1 MADDFKLDE
10 TGINLS
16 ETDTRDEEKDVYFT
30 NQDYSG
36 IKTGK
41 KPSKAASGKKS
52 KKGKGKKGGVASTY
66 WFFIIVIVVSMIISV
81 YAIFCIND
89 IFGMTKSKSS
99 VTVNYA
105 QDIESPSDAID
116 LLADYDLITCKNFC
130 KFYIKLASVVVGD
143 YDVTGP
149 FKAGVYYLN
158 GQMGLEGMLINMMG
172 EADTTETV
180 RIMFPE
186 GSTVPEI
193 VDLLVENEVCD
204 RASLLSVI
212 ESTDFTYSLVS
223 DLQSKETVPY
233 RLEGYLFPDTYD
245 FYIGQSASSVIET
258 FLNHGEEVITE
269 ELRTKA
275 QQMGYSMHDVITIA
289 SIVQAEAGS
298 EDQMKTIASVIENR
312 LADTTNYPSL
322 GCQSTTDYINNKVAP
337 ALSSTSAHTADYY
350 LQYYNT
356 NSDSTV
362 VGLPEG
368 PICNP
373 GLAAIEAVLN
383 PADTDD
389 YFFFHDMDGNLYT
402 AETYSEFRTLIQRY
416 APYLSY

>member
-16 ETDTRDEEKDVYFT
+16 DTNSRGGEKDVYFT

-36 IKTGK
+36 IKTDK
-41 KPSKAASGKKS
+41 KPTKTASA
-52 KKGKGKKGGVASTY
+52 KKGRNKKGKKGGVASTY

-99 VTVNYA
+99 VTVSYTQN
-105 QDIESPSDAID
+105 IESSSEAID
-116 LLADYDLITCKNFC
+116 LLADNGLITCKNFC

-158 GQMGLEGMLINMMG
+158 GQMGLEGMLINLMG
-172 EADTTETV
+172 EADTSETV

-212 ESTDFTYSLVS
+212 ESTDFSYSLVS

-258 FLNHGEEVITE
+258 FLKHGEDVITE

-275 QQMGYSMHDVITIA
+275 QQMGYSMHEVITIA

-298 EDQMKTIASVIENR
+298 EEQMKTIASVIENR

-337 ALSSTSAHTADYY
+337 SLSSTSAHTAEYY

-402 AETYSEFRTLIQRY
+402 AETYSEFRTLIQEY

>member
-16 ETDTRDEEKDVYFT
+16 DTNSRGGEKDVYFT

-36 IKTGK
+36 IKTDK
-41 KPSKAASGKKS
+41 KPTKTASA
-52 KKGKGKKGGVASTY
+52 KKGGNKKGKKGGVASTY
-66 WFFIIVIVVSMIISV
+66 WFFIIVIVVSMILSV

-99 VTVNYA
+99 VTVSYT
-105 QDIESPSDAID
+105 QDIESPSEAID
-116 LLADYDLITCKNFC
+116 LLADNGLITCKNFC

-158 GQMGLEGMLINMMG
+158 GQMGLEGMLINLMG
-172 EADTTETV
+172 EADTSETV

-212 ESTDFTYSLVS
+212 ESTDFSYSLVS

-258 FLNHGEEVITE
+258 FLKHGEDVITE

-275 QQMGYSMHDVITIA
+275 QQMGYSMHEVITIA

-298 EDQMKTIASVIENR
+298 EEQMKTIASVIENR

-337 ALSSTSAHTADYY
+337 SLSSTSAHTAEYY

-402 AETYSEFRTLIQRY
+402 AETYSEFRTLIQEY